1 LAVSYQRGTIVVNRL
16 TNKRILLG
24 VTGGIAA
31 YKSADL
37 VRRLQDD
44 GADVRVVMTESA
56 QEFITPLT
64 LQALSNHPVHLDL
77 LDTETESVMGH
88 IELARWA
95 DVVLIAPATADFMAR
110 LTGGHGDDLLTTI
123 CLAAECGVMVAP
135 AMNQAMWAKQSTQQ
149 NTLLLKQRGIALLEP
164 DVGLQACGE
173 TGAGR
178 LMDVADI
185 VTAVASLF
193 KSTSLAGRHVVVTA
207 GPTQEA
213 IDPVRFISNHS
224 SGKQGYALA
233 LAAIEAGARVTLIS
247 GPTNVAAPDR
257 ATVVN
262 VRSADEMLE
271 AVMSS
276 VSDADIFIGVAAV
289 ADFRPAS
296 VETQKIKKSGGSVM
310 TLSLVQNPDILKT
323 VANLESRPFTVGFAA
338 ETENLMEYARTKLT
352 AKNLDMIIAN
362 NVADTSIGFNSDH
375 NETTVIIRTITE
387 QGTRITEAHQP
398 KMSKENLSRKLI
410 ELIAEQLAEA

>member
-1 LAVSYQRGTIVVNRL
+1 MAVSYQRGIIVVNRL

-44 GADVRVVMTESA
+44 GADVRVVMTGSA

-164 DVGLQACGE
+164 DIGLQACGE

-247 GPTNVAAPDR
+247 GPTNVAAPER

-387 QGTRITEAHQP
+387 QGTRITEADQP

>member
-1 LAVSYQRGTIVVNRL
+1 MAVSYQRGTIVVNRL

-44 GADVRVVMTESA
+44 GADVRVVMTGSA